1 MKSVKGGVFLKNLLD
16 KLETSYRF
24 YIISASSIIMSL
36 LFLYFYLN
44 ASEYINNKI
53 FKNS

>member
-24 YIISASSIIMSL
+24 YIISASSITSL
-36 LFLYFYLN
+36 ATVSSSLK
-44 ASEYINNKI
+44 EETP
-53 FKNS
+53 